1 YMAPEQTGRMNR
13 SIDSRSD
20 LYALG
25 VTLYE
30 MLTGTLPFMASDP
43 MELVHCHIARQ
54 PTRPS
59 VRLKGI
65 PDSVSA
71 IIMKLLAKTAE
82 ERYQT
87 ASGAASDLRR
97 CLAEWETQHRIDE
110 FPLGEQDMP
119 DRLLI
124 PEKLYG
130 RESEINALLA
140 AFERIVAGGRPELV
154 LVSGYSGIGKSSVVN
169 ELQKPL
175 VPPRGLFTS
184 GKFDQYKRD
193 IPYSTLAQ
201 AFQSLIRPLLSKS
214 EGELSKWRDALQ
226 DALGPNAKLIVNLV
240 PELQLIIG
248 EPPPVPDLP
257 LQDAQRRFQFVFR
270 RFIGVFA
277 KPEHPLALFLDDL
290 QWLDSATLDLIED
303 LLTQS
308 DVRHLM
314 LIGAYRDNEV
324 NSSHPLMRKL
334 EAIRTAG
341 APVQEIVLAP
351 LTREDL
357 AQLTRDAL
365 HCEPEG
371 ATALAQLI
379 HDKTAGNPFFAI
391 QFIAALVEEGL
402 LTFDY
407 GEGRWSW
414 DLNRIRAKG
423 YTDNVVDLMVGKLNR
438 LPIDIQEA
446 LQQLACLG
454 HSAPITTL
462 ALVHGTSEE
471 QVHAHLWGAVRHEAI
486 ERLGSV
492 YRFIHDRVQEAAY
505 ALIPG
510 EERAAAHLRIGRLL
524 AAHTPPE
531 KREQAIFELVN
542 QLNRGAA
549 LITEQEEREQLA
561 ELNLI
566 AGTRAKNSTAYA
578 SALTYLLAGAA
589 LLTENCWERQ
599 HALAFALELH
609 RADCELWTG
618 ALPSVEE
625 RLAALAARAVDT
637 VQRAAVASRRVDLYT
652 MLGASNR
659 AVEVGLEFLRY
670 VGIDWPAHPTEMEA
684 RREYERIWS
693 QLGSRAIEELIDLP
707 LMQDPESLATLD
719 VLTTLGPPTLY
730 TDGNLL
736 ALTSCRAVNLSLER
750 GNSDAAPPHYASV
763 GLQAGDRFGDYDAGY
778 RLAKMACDLTERRG
792 LKRFGGKT
800 YSVFALVVPWTRPM
814 RERINPARRAFQ
826 MANEQGDP
834 TFAAYACW
842 NLTSGLL
849 AAGDPLDQVERE
861 AEQGL
866 EFART
871 LRFGFVADMISAP
884 LALVRTLR
892 GETAK
897 FGLLDDGRFTERSFE
912 ERMTGHPALA
922 LPECFYWIRKLQA
935 RFSAGDYASAIE
947 ATKKAE
953 RWFST
958 SASLSGFPSES
969 AEYHLYAALS
979 RAACCEPMGPD
990 PYGEH
995 RDALAAHDRQL
1006 RAWAANCPQNFE
1018 DRTALVGAE
1027 IARLEGRPLEAMDL
1041 YEQAIRSARAN
1052 GFVHHEALAHEL
1064 AGRFYLPRGFETAG
1078 SAHLRHARA
1087 CYALWGADGKVRQLD
1102 ELYPHLRQ
1110 SEPAPDARGTIGTP
1124 VEHLELATVL
1134 NVLQAVSGELVLD
1147 KLVETVLRTAIE
1159 HAGAERGLLLM
1170 PRGGD
1175 LSIHAE
1181 ANTNGGFVTVRLREA
1196 PVLGSDLPESVVRYA
1211 ARTHENIIL
1220 DDASARNSFSG
1231 DDYVHHR
1238 RARSILCL
1246 PLVKQGAL
1254 VALLYLENNLA
1265 PNVFTPARIAV
1276 LKLLAS
1282 EAAMSLDNSRL
1293 YRELQEREAKIRRL
1307 VDANIIGV
1315 AITEFDGPII
1325 EANDAFLDM
1334 LGYTRDDLAAGRL
1347 RWTALTPPE
1356 WHAATQRAIE
1366 EIRARGRY
1374 TAYEKEYIRKDGSRV
1389 PVLVGGAAFEES
1401 RIQAVFFVLDL
1412 SGRKRAEEALQ
1423 QTQAE
1428 LTHVTRLTS
1437 LGELAA
1443 SIAHEVKQPLAA
1455 VVAEADACR
1464 NWLTTPN
1471 PPLDVV
1477 REALDAIVA
1486 DCHRAGDVIQRIRQ
1500 LATKTAPQ
1508 KDRLDVN
1515 DLVRDVVPLVRA
1527 ELRRYDVVFVAEL
1540 SSPLPPVL
1548 GDRIQLQQVMLNLVM
1563 NAIDAMAA
1571 VEDRPRELVIRSQP
1585 YRAHVQI
1592 AVHDTG
1598 VGIDPD
1604 HLGRLFDAFFTTKPS
1619 GLGMGLSISRSIVE
1633 AHSGRLW
1640 ATPNEPHGVIFHV
1653 SLPSALTDAET
1664 SRLVPEG

>member
-1 YMAPEQTGRMNR
+1 MNR

-30 MLTGTLPFMASDP
+30 LLTGGLPFTATDP
-43 MELVHCHIARQ
+43 MEWVHCHVARL
-54 PTRPS
+54 PVRP
-59 VRLKGI
+59 VERRAGV
-65 PDSVSA
+65 PGVVSA
-71 IIMKLLAKTAE
+71 VVMKLLAKTAE
-82 ERYQT
+82 DRYQT
-87 ASGAASDLRR
+87 AAGLESDVRR
-97 CLAEWETQHRIDE
+97 CLAAWEAHGRIDD
-110 FPLGEQDMP
+110 FPLGEHDTL

-130 RESEINALLA
+130 REREIATLLA
-140 AFERIVAGGRPELV
+140 SFDRVVSSGRPELV
-154 LVSGYSGIGKSSVVN
+154 LVSGYSGIGKSSVVH
-169 ELQKPL
+169 ELNRVL
-175 VPPRGLFTS
+175 VPPRGLFAS

-201 AFQSLIRPLLSKS
+201 AFQGLIRPLLSKS
-214 EGELSKWRDALQ
+214 EGELNKWRDALHE
-226 DALGPNAKLIVNLV
+226 ALGPNGKLIVNLV

-248 EPPPVPDLP
+248 DPQPIPDLP
-257 LQDAQRRFQFVFR
+257 LQDAQRRFHLVFR

-277 KPEHPLALFLDDL
+277 RPEHPLALFLDDL
-290 QWLDSATLDLIED
+290 QWLDPATLDLIED

-308 DVRHLM
+308 DVRHVM

-334 EAIRTAG
+334 EAIRKAG
-341 APVQEIVLAP
+341 ASVQEIVLAP

-365 HCEPEG
+365 HCEPER
-371 ATALAQLI
+371 ASALAELI

-402 LTFDY
+402 VTFDY

-423 YTDNVVDLMVGKLNR
+423 YTDNVVYLMVGKLHR

-454 HSAPITTL
+454 HSAAITTL

-486 ERLGSV
+486 ERLGSA

-505 ALIPG
+505 ALIPE

-531 KREQAIFELVN
+531 KREEAIFELVN

-589 LLTENCWERQ
+589 LLAEDCWERQ

-693 QLGSRAIEELIDLP
+693 QVGSRAIEELIDLP

-736 ALTSCRAVNLSLER
+736 TLTSCRAVNLSLER
-750 GNSDAAPPHYASV
+750 GNSDAAPAHYATV
-763 GLQAGDRFGDYDAGY
+763 GLLAGDRFGDYDAGY

-800 YSVFALVVPWTRPM
+800 YSVFALVVPWTRPV

-912 ERMTGHPALA
+912 ERMTGHPTLA
-922 LPECFYWIRKLQA
+922 LPECFYRIRKLQA

-990 PYGEH
+990 PYTEH
-995 RDALAAHDRQL
+995 REALAAHDRQL
-1006 RAWAANCPQNFE
+1006 RAWAANCPENFE
-1018 DRTALVGAE
+1018 DRTARGDGPVRASH
-1027 IARLEGRPLEAMDL
+1027 PLGVD
-1041 YEQAIRSARAN
+1041 Q
-1052 GFVHHEALAHEL
+1052 
-1064 AGRFYLPRGFETAG
+1064 
-1078 SAHLRHARA
+1078 
-1087 CYALWGADGKVRQLD
+1087 
-1102 ELYPHLRQ
+1102 
-1110 SEPAPDARGTIGTP
+1110 
-1124 VEHLELATVL
+1124 
-1134 NVLQAVSGELVLD
+1134 
-1147 KLVETVLRTAIE
+1147 
-1159 HAGAERGLLLM
+1159 
-1170 PRGGD
+1170 
-1175 LSIHAE
+1175 
-1181 ANTNGGFVTVRLREA
+1181 RLR
-1196 PVLGSDLPESVVRYA
+1196 
-1211 ARTHENIIL
+1211 
-1220 DDASARNSFSG
+1220 
-1231 DDYVHHR
+1231 
-1238 RARSILCL
+1238 
-1246 PLVKQGAL
+1246 
-1254 VALLYLENNLA
+1254 
-1265 PNVFTPARIAV
+1265 
-1276 LKLLAS
+1276 
-1282 EAAMSLDNSRL
+1282 
-1293 YRELQEREAKIRRL
+1293 
-1307 VDANIIGV
+1307 
-1315 AITEFDGPII
+1315 
-1325 EANDAFLDM
+1325 
-1334 LGYTRDDLAAGRL
+1334 
-1347 RWTALTPPE
+1347 PP
-1356 WHAATQRAIE
+1356 
-1366 EIRARGRY
+1366 
-1374 TAYEKEYIRKDGSRV
+1374 
-1389 PVLVGGAAFEES
+1389 
-1401 RIQAVFFVLDL
+1401 
-1412 SGRKRAEEALQ
+1412 
-1423 QTQAE
+1423 
-1428 LTHVTRLTS
+1428 
-1437 LGELAA
+1437 
-1443 SIAHEVKQPLAA
+1443 
-1455 VVAEADACR
+1455 
-1464 NWLTTPN
+1464 
-1471 PPLDVV
+1471 
-1477 REALDAIVA
+1477 
-1486 DCHRAGDVIQRIRQ
+1486 
-1500 LATKTAPQ
+1500 
-1508 KDRLDVN
+1508 
-1515 DLVRDVVPLVRA
+1515 
-1527 ELRRYDVVFVAEL
+1527 
-1540 SSPLPPVL
+1540 
-1548 GDRIQLQQVMLNLVM
+1548 
-1563 NAIDAMAA
+1563 
-1571 VEDRPRELVIRSQP
+1571 
-1585 YRAHVQI
+1585 
-1592 AVHDTG
+1592 
-1598 VGIDPD
+1598 
-1604 HLGRLFDAFFTTKPS
+1604 
-1619 GLGMGLSISRSIVE
+1619 
-1633 AHSGRLW
+1633 
-1640 ATPNEPHGVIFHV
+1640 
-1653 SLPSALTDAET
+1653 
-1664 SRLVPEG
+1664 